1 MLFFNGLEQ
10 WGLLTLRISL
20 GVIFAYHAIP
30 KLKMPGAM
38 AKGIGWLSGFVIILG
53 LVEFFSSLAV
63 ILGVYTEVGAFFL
76 GVVMLGA
83 LYYKIFKWKIPFY
96 VMDKTGWE
104 FNIARSIY
112 NSSFHWS
119 RDNFSRCTY
128 WSMALILI
136 ILFFA

>member
-76 GVVMLGA
+76 CVVMLGA

-104 FNIARSIY
+104 FDLILLGASITLLFTGAGTI
-112 NSSFHWS
+112 SL
-119 RDNFSRCTY
+119 D
-128 WSMALILI
+128 ALIGVWP
-136 ILFFA
+136 

>member
-104 FNIARSIY
+104 F
-112 NSSFHWS
+112 
-119 RDNFSRCTY
+119 D
-128 WSMALILI
+128 LILLGAAI
-136 ILFFA
+136 ALLFIGAGLYSLDYMLGIFP